1 MPDELSHIASSATIF
16 LLSQSI
22 GLISQTCRKAEERRM
37 TDKEKLM
44 NKGSIVQYD
53 QGLMDHSDQEHRQ
66 PRPAFG
72 GRVIHKSV
80 PRSDVIEA
88 REEFYQYWRQTE
100 SYRSM

>member
-1 MPDELSHIASSATIF
+1 
-16 LLSQSI
+16 
-22 GLISQTCRKAEERRM
+22 
-37 TDKEKLM
+37 M

-53 QGLMDHSDQEHRQ
+53 QGFYRITRLTKNTVNLG
-66 PRPAFG
+66 PVFG

-88 REEFYQYWRQTE
+88 REEFYKYWRQTE